1 MIPKSIKGKLFMV
14 LAFMNVTIASF
25 FVALGSRDQVIM
37 SSLTSFLCFVV
48 WIMDLPS
55 NSSKDNEGN

>member
-1 MIPKSIKGKLFMV
+1 MIPKSIKGKLFV
-14 LAFMNVTIASF
+14 ILTFVNVTIASF
-25 FVALGSRDQVIM
+25 FAALGSRDQVIM

-55 NSSKDNEGN
+55 NSSKDNEEN